1 MDFSVDTITFK
12 KGDDII
18 EEGTLGD
25 CAYIVEQG
33 SVEVSK
39 VTPHGEKQV
48 LGVLEKS
55 EIFGEM
61 GLIDGLPRCAT
72 VTALENCVMSVCSR
86 ETFNSL
92 ADHNPE
98 SLLPIFKV
106 LVRRLRSTLSLVEAL
121 QKVIGND
128 NKSENL
134 NVIYQAMAATRSETI
149 EIENLSTEIQKH
161 TAHGSLIEDHSLNQ
175 PTPPGSATVFDT
187 PDSQTPETTP
197 ATIQEMEKHALVE
210 ALKISGGNVKQVA
223 QSLGISRTTC
233 YRKIKKYQIRTIKKY
248 QIEH

>member
-1 MDFSVDTITFK
+1 MDTVDFK
-12 KGDDII
+12 KGEDII

-25 CAYIVEQG
+25 CAYIIEQG

-39 VTPHGEKQV
+39 LTPHGEKQV

-72 VTALENCVMSVCSR
+72 VTALGNCVVSVCSR

-106 LVRRLRSTLSLVEAL
+106 LVRRLRSTLSLVGAL

-128 NKSENL
+128 NENESL
-134 NVIYQAMAATRSETI
+134 NVIYQTMVATRSETI
-149 EIENLSTEIQKH
+149 EIENLSTEIKKH
-161 TAHGSLIEDHSLNQ
+161 TAHGSIIKDHGLNHP
-175 PTPPGSATVFDT
+175 PTPSESTTVFDT
-187 PDSQTPETTP
+187 PDSQTLATTP

-210 ALKISGGNVKQVA
+210 ALKFSRGNVKQVA

-233 YRKIKKYQIRTIKKY
+233 YRKIKKYRIRAIKKY

>member
-1 MDFSVDTITFK
+1 MDTITFK
-12 KGDDII
+12 KGEDVI

-39 VTPHGEKQV
+39 LTPHGEKQV
-48 LGVLEKS
+48 LGVLGKS

-72 VTALENCVMSVCSR
+72 VTALETCVLSICSK
-86 ETFNSL
+86 ETFNNL

-106 LVRRLRSTLSLVEAL
+106 LVRRLRSTHALVEAL
-121 QKVIGND
+121 QKNIGD
-128 NKSENL
+128 NRGGSL

-161 TAHGSLIEDHSLNQ
+161 TAHGSLIKDHSLNQ
-175 PTPPGSATVFDT
+175 PTPSGSTTVFDT

-233 YRKIKKYQIRTIKKY
+233 YRKIKKYRIRKIKKY

>member
-1 MDFSVDTITFK
+1 MDTVDFK
-12 KGDDII
+12 KGEDII

-25 CAYIVEQG
+25 CAYIIEQG

-39 VTPHGEKQV
+39 LTPHGEKQV

-106 LVRRLRSTLSLVEAL
+106 LVRRLRSTLSLVGAL

-128 NKSENL
+128 NENESL
-134 NVIYQAMAATRSETI
+134 NVIYQTMVATRSETI
-149 EIENLSTEIQKH
+149 EIESLSTEIQKH
-161 TAHGSLIEDHSLNQ
+161 TAHGSIIKDHSLDQ
-175 PTPPGSATVFDT
+175 PTPSGSTTVFDT
-187 PDSQTPETTP
+187 PGSQTLETTS
-197 ATIQEMEKHALVE
+197 ATLQEMEKHALVE
-210 ALKISGGNVKQVA
+210 ALKIAGGNVKEVA
-223 QSLGISRTTC
+223 ESLGISRTTC
-233 YRKIKKYQIRTIKKY
+233 YRKIKKYQIKQIKKY
-248 QIEH
+248 QIE

>member
-1 MDFSVDTITFK
+1 MDTITFK

-25 CAYIVEQG
+25 CAYIIEQG

-39 VTPHGEKQV
+39 LTPHGEKQV

-106 LVRRLRSTLSLVEAL
+106 LVRRLRSTLSLVGAL
-121 QKVIGND
+121 QKIIGND
-128 NKSENL
+128 NENESL
-134 NVIYQAMAATRSETI
+134 NLIYQTMVATRSETI

-161 TAHGSLIEDHSLNQ
+161 TAHGPIIKDHSLDQ
-175 PTPPGSATVFDT
+175 PTLSGSTTVFGTPGS
-187 PDSQTPETTP
+187 QTLETTS
-197 ATIQEMEKHALVE
+197 ATLQEMEKHALVE
-210 ALKISGGNVKQVA
+210 ALKIAGGNVKQVA
-223 QSLGISRTTC
+223 ESLGISRTTC
-233 YRKIKKYQIRTIKKY
+233 YRKIKKYQIKQIKKY
-248 QIEH
+248 QIE

>member
-1 MDFSVDTITFK
+1 MDTVDFK
-12 KGDDII
+12 KGEDII

-25 CAYIVEQG
+25 CAYIIEQG

-39 VTPHGEKQV
+39 LTPHGEKQV

-106 LVRRLRSTLSLVEAL
+106 LVRRLRSTLSLVGAL

-128 NKSENL
+128 NENESL
-134 NVIYQAMAATRSETI
+134 NVIYQTMVATRSETI
-149 EIENLSTEIQKH
+149 EIENLSNEIQKH
-161 TAHGSLIEDHSLNQ
+161 TAHGSIIKDHSLDQ
-175 PTPPGSATVFDT
+175 PTLSGSTTVFDT
-187 PDSQTPETTP
+187 PGSQSLETTS
-197 ATIQEMEKHALVE
+197 ATLQEMEKNALVE
-210 ALKISGGNVKQVA
+210 ALKIAGGNVKQVA
-223 QSLGISRTTC
+223 ESLGISRTTC
-233 YRKIKKYQIRTIKKY
+233 YRKIKKYQIKQIKKY
-248 QIEH
+248 QIE

>member
-1 MDFSVDTITFK
+1 MDTITFK

-25 CAYIVEQG
+25 CAYIIEQG

-39 VTPHGEKQV
+39 LTPHGEKQV
-48 LGVLEKS
+48 VGVLEKS

-106 LVRRLRSTLSLVEAL
+106 LVRRLRSTLSLVGAL
-121 QKVIGND
+121 QKVIGHD
-128 NKSENL
+128 NENESL
-134 NVIYQAMAATRSETI
+134 NVIYQTMVATRSETI

-161 TAHGSLIEDHSLNQ
+161 TAHGSIIKDHSLDQ
-175 PTPPGSATVFDT
+175 PTLSGSTTVFGASGSQTLETASATL
-187 PDSQTPETTP
+187 
-197 ATIQEMEKHALVE
+197 QEMEKHALVE
-210 ALKISGGNVKQVA
+210 ALKIAGGNVKQVA
-223 QSLGISRTTC
+223 ESLGISRTTC
-233 YRKIKKYQIRTIKKY
+233 YRKIKKYQIKQIKKY
-248 QIEH
+248 QIE

>member
-1 MDFSVDTITFK
+1 MDTITFK
-12 KGDDII
+12 KGEDVI

-39 VTPHGEKQV
+39 LTPHGEKQV
-48 LGVLEKS
+48 LGILGKS

-72 VTALENCVMSVCSR
+72 VTALESCVLSVCSK
-86 ETFNSL
+86 ETFNNL

-106 LVRRLRSTLSLVEAL
+106 LVRRLRSTHALVEAL
-121 QKVIGND
+121 QKNIGD
-128 NKSENL
+128 NRGGSL

-161 TAHGSLIEDHSLNQ
+161 TAHGSLIKDHSLNQ
-175 PTPPGSATVFDT
+175 PAPSGSTTVFDT

-233 YRKIKKYQIRTIKKY
+233 YRKIKKYRIRKIKKY

>member
-1 MDFSVDTITFK
+1 MDTVDFK
-12 KGDDII
+12 KGEDII

-25 CAYIVEQG
+25 CAYIIEQG

-39 VTPHGEKQV
+39 LTPHGEKQV

-106 LVRRLRSTLSLVEAL
+106 LVRRLRSTLSLVGAL

-128 NKSENL
+128 NENESL
-134 NVIYQAMAATRSETI
+134 NVIYQTMVATRSETI

-161 TAHGSLIEDHSLNQ
+161 TAHGSIIKDHSLDQ
-175 PTPPGSATVFDT
+175 PTPSGSTTVFDT
-187 PDSQTPETTP
+187 PGSQTLETTS
-197 ATIQEMEKHALVE
+197 ATLQEMEKHALVE
-210 ALKISGGNVKQVA
+210 ALKMAGGNVKQVA
-223 QSLGISRTTC
+223 ESLGISRTTC
-233 YRKIKKYQIRTIKKY
+233 YRKIKKYQIKQIKKY
-248 QIEH
+248 QIE

>member
-1 MDFSVDTITFK
+1 MDTVDFK
-12 KGDDII
+12 KGEDII

-25 CAYIVEQG
+25 CAYIIEQG

-39 VTPHGEKQV
+39 LTPHGEKQV

-106 LVRRLRSTLSLVEAL
+106 LVRRLRSTLSLVGAL

-128 NKSENL
+128 NENESL
-134 NVIYQAMAATRSETI
+134 NVIYQTMVATRSETI
-149 EIENLSTEIQKH
+149 EIENLSNEIQKH
-161 TAHGSLIEDHSLNQ
+161 TVHGSIIKDHSLDQ
-175 PTPPGSATVFDT
+175 PTLSGSTTVFGASGSQTLETTSATL
-187 PDSQTPETTP
+187 
-197 ATIQEMEKHALVE
+197 QEMEKHALVE
-210 ALKISGGNVKQVA
+210 ALKIAGGNVKQVA
-223 QSLGISRTTC
+223 ESLGISRTTC
-233 YRKIKKYQIRTIKKY
+233 YRKIKKYQIKQIKKY
-248 QIEH
+248 QIE

>member
-1 MDFSVDTITFK
+1 MDTVDFK
-12 KGDDII
+12 KGQGII

-25 CAYIVEQG
+25 CAYIIEQG

-39 VTPHGEKQV
+39 LTPHGEKQV

-106 LVRRLRSTLSLVEAL
+106 LVRRLRSTLSLVGAL

-128 NKSENL
+128 NENESL
-134 NVIYQAMAATRSETI
+134 NVIYQTMVATRSETI

-161 TAHGSLIEDHSLNQ
+161 TAHGSIIKDHSLDQ
-175 PTPPGSATVFDT
+175 PTPSGSTTVFDT
-187 PDSQTPETTP
+187 PDSQTLETTS
-197 ATIQEMEKHALVE
+197 ATLQEMEKHALVE
-210 ALKISGGNVKQVA
+210 ALKIAGGNVKQVA
-223 QSLGISRTTC
+223 ESLGISRTTC
-233 YRKIKKYQIRTIKKY
+233 YRKIKKYQIKQIKKY
-248 QIEH
+248 QIE

>member
-1 MDFSVDTITFK
+1 MDTVDFK
-12 KGDDII
+12 KGEDII

-25 CAYIVEQG
+25 CAYIIEQG

-39 VTPHGEKQV
+39 LTPHGEKQV

-106 LVRRLRSTLSLVEAL
+106 LVRRLRSTLSLVGAL
-121 QKVIGND
+121 QKIIGND
-128 NKSENL
+128 NENESL
-134 NVIYQAMAATRSETI
+134 NVIYQTMVATRSETI

-161 TAHGSLIEDHSLNQ
+161 TAHGSIIKDHSLDQ
-175 PTPPGSATVFDT
+175 PTLSGSTTVFGASGSQTLETASATL
-187 PDSQTPETTP
+187 
-197 ATIQEMEKHALVE
+197 QEMEKHALVE
-210 ALKISGGNVKQVA
+210 ALKIAGGNVKQVA
-223 QSLGISRTTC
+223 ESLGISRTTC
-233 YRKIKKYQIRTIKKY
+233 YRKIKKYQIKQIKKY
-248 QIEH
+248 QIE

>member
-1 MDFSVDTITFK
+1 MDTVDFK
-12 KGDDII
+12 KGEDII

-25 CAYIVEQG
+25 CAYIIEQG

-39 VTPHGEKQV
+39 LTPHGEKQV

-106 LVRRLRSTLSLVEAL
+106 LVRRLRSTLSLVGAL

-128 NKSENL
+128 NENESL
-134 NVIYQAMAATRSETI
+134 NVIYQTMVATRSETI

-161 TAHGSLIEDHSLNQ
+161 TAHGSIIKDHSLDQ
-175 PTPPGSATVFDT
+175 PTPSGSTAIFGDPGSQ
-187 PDSQTPETTP
+187 SLETTS
-197 ATIQEMEKHALVE
+197 ATLQEMEKHALVE
-210 ALKISGGNVKQVA
+210 ALKIAGGNVKQVA
-223 QSLGISRTTC
+223 ESLGISRTTC
-233 YRKIKKYQIRTIKKY
+233 YRKIKKYQIKQIKKY
-248 QIEH
+248 QIE

>member
-1 MDFSVDTITFK
+1 MDTVDFK
-12 KGDDII
+12 KGEDII

-25 CAYIVEQG
+25 CAYIIEQG

-39 VTPHGEKQV
+39 LTPHGEKQV

-98 SLLPIFKV
+98 ALLPIFKV
-106 LVRRLRSTLSLVEAL
+106 LVRRLRSTLSLVGAL

-128 NKSENL
+128 NENESL
-134 NVIYQAMAATRSETI
+134 NVIYQTMVATRSETI

-161 TAHGSLIEDHSLNQ
+161 TAHSSIIKDHSLDQ
-175 PTPPGSATVFDT
+175 PTLSRGTAVFGASG
-187 PDSQTPETTP
+187 SQTLETTS
-197 ATIQEMEKHALVE
+197 TTLQEMEKHALVE
-210 ALKISGGNVKQVA
+210 ALKIAGGNVKQVA
-223 QSLGISRTTC
+223 ESLGISRTTC
-233 YRKIKKYQIRTIKKY
+233 YRKIKKYQIKQIKKY
-248 QIEH
+248 QIE

>member
-1 MDFSVDTITFK
+1 MDTVDFK
-12 KGDDII
+12 KGEDII

-25 CAYIVEQG
+25 CAYIIEQG

-39 VTPHGEKQV
+39 LTPHGEKQV

-106 LVRRLRSTLSLVEAL
+106 LVRRLRSTLSLVGAL

-128 NKSENL
+128 NENESL
-134 NVIYQAMAATRSETI
+134 NVIYQTMVATRSETI
-149 EIENLSTEIQKH
+149 EIESLSTEIQKH
-161 TAHGSLIEDHSLNQ
+161 TAHGSIIKDHSLDQ
-175 PTPPGSATVFDT
+175 PTLSGSTTVFGASGSQTLETASATL
-187 PDSQTPETTP
+187 
-197 ATIQEMEKHALVE
+197 QEMEKHALVE
-210 ALKISGGNVKQVA
+210 ALKIAGGNVKQVA
-223 QSLGISRTTC
+223 ESLGISRTTC
-233 YRKIKKYQIRTIKKY
+233 YRKIKKYQIKQIKKY
-248 QIEH
+248 QIE

>member
-1 MDFSVDTITFK
+1 MDTITFK
-12 KGDDII
+12 KGEDVI

-39 VTPHGEKQV
+39 LTPHGEKQV
-48 LGVLEKS
+48 LGVLGKS

-72 VTALENCVMSVCSR
+72 VTALETCVLSVCSK
-86 ETFNSL
+86 ETFNNL

-106 LVRRLRSTLSLVEAL
+106 LVRRLRSTHALVEAL
-121 QKVIGND
+121 QKNIGD
-128 NKSENL
+128 NRGGSL

-161 TAHGSLIEDHSLNQ
+161 TAHGSIIKDHSLNQ
-175 PTPPGSATVFDT
+175 PTLSESTSIFAAPN
-187 PDSQTPETTP
+187 SQTPVTTS

-210 ALKISGGNVKQVA
+210 ALKIAGGNVKQVA
-223 QSLGISRTTC
+223 KSLGISRTTC
-233 YRKIKKYQIRTIKKY
+233 YRKIKKYQIRKIKKY
-248 QIEH
+248 HY

>member
-1 MDFSVDTITFK
+1 MDTITFK
-12 KGDDII
+12 KGEDVI

-39 VTPHGEKQV
+39 LTPHGEKQV
-48 LGVLEKS
+48 LGVLGKS

-72 VTALENCVMSVCSR
+72 VTALETCVLSVCSK
-86 ETFNSL
+86 ETFNNL

-106 LVRRLRSTLSLVEAL
+106 LVRRLRSTHALVEAL
-121 QKVIGND
+121 QKNIGD
-128 NKSENL
+128 NRGGSL

-161 TAHGSLIEDHSLNQ
+161 TAHGSLIKDHSLNQ
-175 PTPPGSATVFDT
+175 PTPSGSTTVFDT
-187 PDSQTPETTP
+187 PDSQTLATTP

-223 QSLGISRTTC
+223 ESLGISRTTC
-233 YRKIKKYQIRTIKKY
+233 YRKIKKYRIRKIKKY

>member
-1 MDFSVDTITFK
+1 MDTVDFK
-12 KGDDII
+12 KGEDII

-25 CAYIVEQG
+25 CAYIIEQG

-39 VTPHGEKQV
+39 LTPHGEKQV

-106 LVRRLRSTLSLVEAL
+106 LVRRLRSTLSLVGAL

-128 NKSENL
+128 NENESL
-134 NVIYQAMAATRSETI
+134 NVIYQTMVATRSETI

-161 TAHGSLIEDHSLNQ
+161 TAHGSIIKDHSLDQ
-175 PTPPGSATVFDT
+175 PTPSGSTAVFGT
-187 PDSQTPETTP
+187 PDSQTLETTS
-197 ATIQEMEKHALVE
+197 ATLQEMEKHALVE
-210 ALKISGGNVKQVA
+210 ALKIAGGNVKQVA
-223 QSLGISRTTC
+223 ESLGISRTTC
-233 YRKIKKYQIRTIKKY
+233 YRKIKKYQIKQIKKY
-248 QIEH
+248 QIE

>member
-1 MDFSVDTITFK
+1 MDIINFK
-12 KGDDII
+12 KGEDII

-25 CAYIVEQG
+25 CAYIIEEG

-39 VTPHGEKQV
+39 LSPHGEKQV
-48 LGVLEKS
+48 LAVLEKS

-98 SLLPIFKV
+98 ALLPIFKV
-106 LVRRLRSTLSLVEAL
+106 LVRSLRSTLSLVGAL
-121 QKVIGND
+121 QKVIGKD
-128 NKSENL
+128 NENESL
-134 NVIYQAMAATRSETI
+134 NVIYQTMVATRSETI

-161 TAHGSLIEDHSLNQ
+161 TAHGSIIKDHSLDQ
-175 PTPPGSATVFDT
+175 PTLSGSTTIFGASGSQTLETASATL
-187 PDSQTPETTP
+187 
-197 ATIQEMEKHALVE
+197 QEMEKHALVE
-210 ALKISGGNVKQVA
+210 ALKIAGGNVKRVA
-223 QSLGISRTTC
+223 ESLGISRTTC
-233 YRKIKKYQIRTIKKY
+233 YRKIKKYQIKQIKNY
-248 QIEH
+248 QIE

>member
-1 MDFSVDTITFK
+1 MDTVDFK
-12 KGDDII
+12 KGEGII

-25 CAYIVEQG
+25 CAYIIEQG

-39 VTPHGEKQV
+39 LTPHGEKQV
-48 LGVLEKS
+48 LGILEKS

-106 LVRRLRSTLSLVEAL
+106 LVRRLRSTLSLVGAL

-128 NKSENL
+128 NENESL
-134 NVIYQAMAATRSETI
+134 NIIYQTMVATRSETI
-149 EIENLSTEIQKH
+149 EIENLSNEIQKH
-161 TAHGSLIEDHSLNQ
+161 TAHGSIIKDHSLNQ
-175 PTPPGSATVFDT
+175 PTLSGSTTVFGASGSQTLETASATL
-187 PDSQTPETTP
+187 
-197 ATIQEMEKHALVE
+197 QEMEKHALVE
-210 ALKISGGNVKQVA
+210 ALKIAGGNVKQVA
-223 QSLGISRTTC
+223 ESLGISRTTC
-233 YRKIKKYQIRTIKKY
+233 YRKIKKYQIKQIKKY
-248 QIEH
+248 QIE

>member
-1 MDFSVDTITFK
+1 MDTITFK
-12 KGDDII
+12 KGEDII

-48 LGVLEKS
+48 LGVLKKS

-106 LVRRLRSTLSLVEAL
+106 LVRRLRSTLSLVGAL

-128 NKSENL
+128 NENESL
-134 NVIYQAMAATRSETI
+134 NVIYQTMVATRSETI

-161 TAHGSLIEDHSLNQ
+161 TAHGSIIKDHSLDQ
-175 PTPPGSATVFDT
+175 PTPSGSTTVFDT
-187 PDSQTPETTP
+187 PGSQTLETTS
-197 ATIQEMEKHALVE
+197 ATLQEMEKHALVE
-210 ALKISGGNVKQVA
+210 ALKIAGGNVKQVA
-223 QSLGISRTTC
+223 ESLGISRTTC
-233 YRKIKKYQIRTIKKY
+233 YRKIKKYQIKQIKKY
-248 QIEH
+248 QIE

>member
-1 MDFSVDTITFK
+1 MDTITFK
-12 KGDDII
+12 KGEDII

-39 VTPHGEKQV
+39 LTPHGEKQV

-106 LVRRLRSTLSLVEAL
+106 LVRRLRSTLSLVGAL

-128 NKSENL
+128 NENESL
-134 NVIYQAMAATRSETI
+134 NVIYQTMVATRSETI

-161 TAHGSLIEDHSLNQ
+161 TAHGSIIKDYSLDQ
-175 PTPPGSATVFDT
+175 PTLSGSTTVFGASGSQTLETASATL
-187 PDSQTPETTP
+187 
-197 ATIQEMEKHALVE
+197 QEMEKHALVE
-210 ALKISGGNVKQVA
+210 ALKIAGGNVKQVA
-223 QSLGISRTTC
+223 ESLGISRTTC
-233 YRKIKKYQIRTIKKY
+233 YRKIKKYQIKQIKKY
-248 QIEH
+248 QIE

>member
-1 MDFSVDTITFK
+1 MDTITFK

-39 VTPHGEKQV
+39 LTPHGEKQV
-48 LGVLEKS
+48 LGVLGKS

-72 VTALENCVMSVCSR
+72 VTALETCVLSVCSK
-86 ETFNSL
+86 ETFNNL

-106 LVRRLRSTLSLVEAL
+106 LVRRLRSTHALVEAL
-121 QKVIGND
+121 QKNIGD
-128 NKSENL
+128 NRGGSL

-161 TAHGSLIEDHSLNQ
+161 TAHGSLIKDHSLNQ
-175 PTPPGSATVFDT
+175 PTPSGSTTVFDT
-187 PDSQTPETTP
+187 PDSQTLATTP

-233 YRKIKKYQIRTIKKY
+233 YRKIKKYRIRKIKKY

>member
-1 MDFSVDTITFK
+1 MDTITFK
-12 KGDDII
+12 KGEDVI

-39 VTPHGEKQV
+39 LTPHGEKQV
-48 LGVLEKS
+48 LGVLGKS

-72 VTALENCVMSVCSR
+72 VTALETCVLSVCSK
-86 ETFNSL
+86 ETFNNL
-92 ADHNPE
+92 AHHNPE

-106 LVRRLRSTLSLVEAL
+106 LVRRLRSTHALVEAL
-121 QKVIGND
+121 QKNIADSGNG
-128 NKSENL
+128 SM

-161 TAHGSLIEDHSLNQ
+161 TAHGSLIKDHSLNQ
-175 PTPPGSATVFDT
+175 PTPSGSTTVFDT

-233 YRKIKKYQIRTIKKY
+233 YRKIKKYRIRKIKKY

>member
-1 MDFSVDTITFK
+1 MDTVDFK
-12 KGDDII
+12 KGEEII

-25 CAYIVEQG
+25 CAYIIEQG

-39 VTPHGEKQV
+39 LTPHGEKQV

-98 SLLPIFKV
+98 ALLPIFKV
-106 LVRRLRSTLSLVEAL
+106 LVRRLRSTLSLVGAL

-128 NKSENL
+128 NENESL
-134 NVIYQAMAATRSETI
+134 NVIYQTMVATRSETI

-161 TAHGSLIEDHSLNQ
+161 TAHGSIIKDHSLDQ
-175 PTPPGSATVFDT
+175 PTLSGSTTVFDT
-187 PDSQTPETTP
+187 PGSQTLETTS
-197 ATIQEMEKHALVE
+197 ATLQEMEKHALVE
-210 ALKISGGNVKQVA
+210 ALKIAGGNVKEVA
-223 QSLGISRTTC
+223 ESLGISRTTC
-233 YRKIKKYQIRTIKKY
+233 YRKIKKYQIKQIKKY
-248 QIEH
+248 QIE

>member
-1 MDFSVDTITFK
+1 MDTITFK
-12 KGDDII
+12 KGEDVI

-48 LGVLEKS
+48 LGVLKKS

-106 LVRRLRSTLSLVEAL
+106 LVRRLRSTLSLVGAL

-128 NKSENL
+128 NENESL
-134 NVIYQAMAATRSETI
+134 NVIYQTMVATRSETI

-161 TAHGSLIEDHSLNQ
+161 TAHGSIIKDHSLDQ
-175 PTPPGSATVFDT
+175 PTLSGSTTVFGASGSQTLETASATL
-187 PDSQTPETTP
+187 
-197 ATIQEMEKHALVE
+197 QEMEKHALVE
-210 ALKISGGNVKQVA
+210 ALKIAGGNVKQVA
-223 QSLGISRTTC
+223 ESLGISRTTC
-233 YRKIKKYQIRTIKKY
+233 YRKIKKYQIKQIKKY
-248 QIEH
+248 QIE

>member
-1 MDFSVDTITFK
+1 MDTITFK
-12 KGDDII
+12 KGEDII
-18 EEGTLGD
+18 EEGELGD

-39 VTPHGEKQV
+39 LTPHGEKQV

-106 LVRRLRSTLSLVEAL
+106 LVRRLRSTLSLVGAL

-128 NKSENL
+128 NENESL
-134 NVIYQAMAATRSETI
+134 NVIYQTMVATRSETI

-161 TAHGSLIEDHSLNQ
+161 TAHGSIIKDHSLDQ
-175 PTPPGSATVFDT
+175 PTPSGSTAVFDT
-187 PDSQTPETTP
+187 PDSQTLATTP

-233 YRKIKKYQIRTIKKY
+233 YRKIKKYQIRKIKKY

>member
-1 MDFSVDTITFK
+1 MDTITFK

-25 CAYIVEQG
+25 CAYIIEQG
-33 SVEVSK
+33 SVVVSK
-39 VTPHGEKQV
+39 LTPHGEKQV

-106 LVRRLRSTLSLVEAL
+106 LVRRLRSTLSLVGAL

-128 NKSENL
+128 NENESL
-134 NVIYQAMAATRSETI
+134 NVIYQTMVATRSETI

-161 TAHGSLIEDHSLNQ
+161 TAHGSIIKDHSLDQ
-175 PTPPGSATVFDT
+175 PTPSGSTTVFDT
-187 PDSQTPETTP
+187 PGSQTLETTS
-197 ATIQEMEKHALVE
+197 ATLQEMEKHALVE
-210 ALKISGGNVKQVA
+210 ALKIAGGNVKQVA
-223 QSLGISRTTC
+223 ESLGISRTTC
-233 YRKIKKYQIRTIKKY
+233 YRKIKKYQIKQIKKY
-248 QIEH
+248 QIE

>member
-1 MDFSVDTITFK
+1 MDTVDFK
-12 KGDDII
+12 KGEDII
-18 EEGTLGD
+18 EEGALGD
-25 CAYIVEQG
+25 CAYIIEQG

-39 VTPHGEKQV
+39 LTPHGEKQV

-106 LVRRLRSTLSLVEAL
+106 LVRRLRSTLSLVGAL
-121 QKVIGND
+121 QKVIGHD
-128 NKSENL
+128 NENESL
-134 NVIYQAMAATRSETI
+134 NVIYQTMVATRSETI

-161 TAHGSLIEDHSLNQ
+161 TVGSIIKDHSLDQ
-175 PTPPGSATVFDT
+175 PTPSGSTAVFGDPGSQ
-187 PDSQTPETTP
+187 SLETTS
-197 ATIQEMEKHALVE
+197 ATLQEMEKHALLE
-210 ALKISGGNVKQVA
+210 ALKMAGGNVKQVA
-223 QSLGISRTTC
+223 ESLGISRTTC
-233 YRKIKKYQIRTIKKY
+233 YRKIKKYQIKQIKKY
-248 QIEH
+248 QIE

>member
-1 MDFSVDTITFK
+1 VDTIHFK
-12 KGDDII
+12 KGEDII
-18 EEGTLGD
+18 EEGTPGD

-33 SVEVSK
+33 AVEVSK
-39 VTPHGEKQV
+39 LTPHGEKQV
-48 LGVLEKS
+48 LGVLGKS

-86 ETFNSL
+86 ETFNDL

-106 LVRRLRSTLSLVEAL
+106 LVRRLRSTLGLVEAL
-121 QKVIGND
+121 QKNIGDSGNE
-128 NKSENL
+128 SV
-134 NVIYQAMAATRSETI
+134 NVIYRAMEATRSETI

-161 TAHGSLIEDHSLNQ
+161 TAHGSIIKDHSLNQ
-175 PTPPGSATVFDT
+175 PTPSGSTAVFAA
-187 PDSQTPETTP
+187 PSSQTPVTTS

-210 ALKISGGNVKQVA
+210 ALKIAEGNVKQVA
-223 QSLGISRTTC
+223 KSLGISRTTC
-233 YRKIKKYQIRTIKKY
+233 YRKIKKYQIRKIKKY
-248 QIEH
+248 QIEHE

>member
-1 MDFSVDTITFK
+1 MDTVDFK
-12 KGDDII
+12 KGENII

-25 CAYIVEQG
+25 CAYIIEQG

-39 VTPHGEKQV
+39 FTPHGEKQV

-61 GLIDGLPRCAT
+61 GLIDGLPRSAT

-106 LVRRLRSTLSLVEAL
+106 LVRRLRSTLSLVGAS
-121 QKVIGND
+121 QMIIGND
-128 NKSENL
+128 NESESL
-134 NVIYQAMAATRSETI
+134 NVIYQTMMATRSETI
-149 EIENLSTEIQKH
+149 EIENLSTERQKH
-161 TAHGSLIEDHSLNQ
+161 TAHGSIVKDQSLDQ
-175 PTPPGSATVFDT
+175 PTPSEITTVFDT
-187 PDSQTPETTP
+187 PGPQTPETTS
-197 ATIQEMEKHALVE
+197 ATLQEMEKHALVE
-210 ALKISGGNVKQVA
+210 ALKFAGGNVKQVA
-223 QSLGISRTTC
+223 ESLGISRTTC
-233 YRKIKKYQIRTIKKY
+233 YRKIKKYQIKKIKKY
-248 QIEH
+248 QIE

>member
-1 MDFSVDTITFK
+1 MDTVDFK
-12 KGDDII
+12 KGEDII

-25 CAYIVEQG
+25 CAYIIEQG

-39 VTPHGEKQV
+39 LTPHGEKQV

-106 LVRRLRSTLSLVEAL
+106 LVRRLRSTLSLVGAL

-128 NKSENL
+128 NENESL
-134 NVIYQAMAATRSETI
+134 NVIYQTMVATRSETT

-161 TAHGSLIEDHSLNQ
+161 TAHGSIIKDHSLDQ
-175 PTPPGSATVFDT
+175 PTPSGSTTVFDT
-187 PDSQTPETTP
+187 PGSQTLGTTS
-197 ATIQEMEKHALVE
+197 ATLQEMEKHALVE
-210 ALKISGGNVKQVA
+210 ALKIAGGNVKQVA
-223 QSLGISRTTC
+223 ESLGISRTTC
-233 YRKIKKYQIRTIKKY
+233 YRKIKKYQIKQIKKY
-248 QIEH
+248 QIE

>member
-1 MDFSVDTITFK
+1 MDTITFK

-39 VTPHGEKQV
+39 LTPHGEKQV

-106 LVRRLRSTLSLVEAL
+106 LVRRLRSTLSLVGAL

-128 NKSENL
+128 NENESL
-134 NVIYQAMAATRSETI
+134 NVIYQTMVATRSETI

-161 TAHGSLIEDHSLNQ
+161 TAHGSIIKDHSLDQ
-175 PTPPGSATVFDT
+175 PTPSGSTTVFDT
-187 PDSQTPETTP
+187 PGSQTLETTS
-197 ATIQEMEKHALVE
+197 ATLQEMEKHALVE
-210 ALKISGGNVKQVA
+210 ALKIAGGNVKQVA
-223 QSLGISRTTC
+223 ESLGISRTTC
-233 YRKIKKYQIRTIKKY
+233 YRKIKKYQIKQIKKY
-248 QIEH
+248 QIE

>member
-1 MDFSVDTITFK
+1 MDTVDFK
-12 KGDDII
+12 KGEDII

-25 CAYIVEQG
+25 CAYIIEQG

-39 VTPHGEKQV
+39 LTPHGEKQV

-106 LVRRLRSTLSLVEAL
+106 LVRRLRSTLSLVGAL

-128 NKSENL
+128 NENESL
-134 NVIYQAMAATRSETI
+134 NVIYQTMVATRSETI

-161 TAHGSLIEDHSLNQ
+161 TAHGSIIKDHSLDQ
-175 PTPPGSATVFDT
+175 PTLSGSTTVFGASGSQTLETASATL
-187 PDSQTPETTP
+187 
-197 ATIQEMEKHALVE
+197 QEMEKHALVE
-210 ALKISGGNVKQVA
+210 ALKIAGGNVKQVA
-223 QSLGISRTTC
+223 ESLGISRTTC
-233 YRKIKKYQIRTIKKY
+233 YRKIKKYQIKQIKKY
-248 QIEH
+248 QIE